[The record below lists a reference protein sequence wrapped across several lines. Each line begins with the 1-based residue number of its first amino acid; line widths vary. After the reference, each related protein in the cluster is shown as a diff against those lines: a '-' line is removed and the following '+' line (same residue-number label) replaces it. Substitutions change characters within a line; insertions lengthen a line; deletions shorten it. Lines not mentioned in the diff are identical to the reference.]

1 MPDPRP
7 RLAHK
12 VRRSGH
18 HPARVVAERPA
29 PLAAL
34 ILAVLVTTASASEL
48 RNSPIVKAVQETE
61 QAVVNIHGQKTVRAE
76 NASFGTQ
83 DSVRRVNGMGTGII
97 IDPRGY
103 ILTNYHVVEG
113 VSNIQVTLAHGKT
126 AIARLVSHDPK
137 TDLAVIKIDAKDD
150 LSTIRF
156 GTSCDL
162 MKGEQV
168 IAIGNAYGYEHTVT
182 RGIISALHRNVQV
195 SDEQK
200 YNDLIQ
206 CDASINPG
214 NSGGPLL
221 NIDGE
226 VIGINVAVRVGAQGI
241 GFAIPIDEALEVAAR
256 LMSTER
262 LEQTTHGI
270 AGKTRCEPGQR
281 QFVVTSVRPES
292 PAGKAGLKSGDI
304 VTTVGNRRIEA
315 GLDLEL
321 AFLGSKAGQDVE
333 VEVLRDSQP
342 VVTRL
347 AVTPLS
353 RTTQKSGPTDRS
365 WTTIGLK
372 LAVMNNDDFKS
383 LNTRY
388 RGGLTVL
395 DVRPGSPAA
404 QQGIRRGD
412 VLVGMHIWE
421 TISLENITYILD
433 RDDLTND
440 SIVFYI
446 IRGSDTLYGHLRLA
460 ARTTP

>member
-1 MPDPRP
+1 MPEHCP
-7 RLAHK
+7 RLENRALSCWLALP
-12 VRRSGH
+12 VLAWLATLA
-18 HPARVVAERPA
+18 PALE
-29 PLAAL
+29 LG
-34 ILAVLVTTASASEL
+34 ASEL
-48 RNSPIVKAVQETE
+48 RNSAIVKAVHETE
-61 QAVVNIHGQKTVRAE
+61 AAVVNIHGRKTVRAE
-76 NASFGTQ
+76 NASFGTP
-83 DSVRRVNGMGTGII
+83 DAVRQVNGMGTGII
-97 IDPRGY
+97 IDSRGY

-113 VSNIQVTLAHGKT
+113 VGNIQVSLADGKNT
-126 AIARLVSHDPK
+126 IAKPVSHDPK
-137 TDLAVIKIDAKDD
+137 TDLAIIKVEAKEPLAVIH
-150 LSTIRF
+150 F

-195 SDEQK
+195 SDDQK

-206 CDASINPG
+206 SDASINPG

-241 GFAIPIDEALEVAAR
+241 GFAIPIDEALDVAAR

-262 LEQTTHGI
+262 LEQATHGI

-281 QFVVTSVRPES
+281 QFVVSTVRADS
-292 PAGKAGLKSGDI
+292 PASNAGLKAGDVI
-304 VTTVGNRRIEA
+304 TAIGTKKIESS
-315 GLDLEL
+315 LDVEL
-321 AFLGSKAGQDVE
+321 ALLGSRPGQE
-333 VEVLRDSQP
+333 VEIEVIRESQP
-342 VVTRL
+342 VTTKL
-347 AVTPLS
+347 AVTQLS
-353 RTTQKSGPTDRS
+353 RTTLKPALADRS
-365 WTTIGLK
+365 WTTLGLR
-372 LAVMNNDDFKS
+372 LAVMDQDEFKN

-412 VLVGMHIWE
+412 ILVGMHIWE
-421 TISLENITYILD
+421 TISLENIAYILE
-433 RDDLTND
+433 RDDLSRLD

-446 IRGSDTLYGHLRLA
+446 VRGSDTLYGHLRLA
-460 ARTTP
+460 TRTAP

>member
-1 MPDPRP
+1 MLEICP
-7 RLAHK
+7 RLD
-12 VRRSGH
+12 RRALYLG
-18 HPARVVAERPA
+18 
-29 PLAAL
+29 LA
-34 ILAVLVTTASASEL
+34 LAVIALAWSIRRTAATEL
-48 RNSPIVKAVQETE
+48 RNSPVAKAVHDAEPS
-61 QAVVNIHGQKTVRAE
+61 VVSIHGRKTVRTE
-76 NASFGTQ
+76 NASFGAP
-83 DSVRRVNGMGTGII
+83 DAVRQVNGMGTGII
-97 IDPRGY
+97 IDSRGY

-113 VSNIQVTLAHGKT
+113 VSKIEVSLADERT
-126 AIARLVSHDPK
+126 VVARLVSHDPK
-137 TDLAVIKIDAKDD
+137 TDLAIIKLDVKDS
-150 LSTIRF
+150 LPAIHF

-195 SDEQK
+195 SDDQK

-206 CDASINPG
+206 SDASINPG

-262 LEQTTHGI
+262 LEQMTHGI
-270 AGKTRCEPGQR
+270 TGKTRCEPGQR

-292 PAGKAGLKSGDI
+292 PAGKAGLKSGDV
-304 VTTVGNRRIEA
+304 VTAVGTRRIEA
-315 GLDLEL
+315 GLDVEL
-321 AFLGSKAGQDVE
+321 AFLGSKPGEDIE
-333 VEVLRDSQP
+333 VEVLRDSQQ
-342 VVTRL
+342 VITKL
-347 AVTPLS
+347 AVTQLS
-353 RTTQKSGPTDRS
+353 RTTQKSGGLADRS
-365 WTTIGLK
+365 WSTIGLK
-372 LAVMNNDDFKS
+372 LAVMDTDEFKG

-395 DVRPGSPAA
+395 EVRPGSPAA

-412 VLVGMHIWE
+412 ILVGMHIWE
-421 TISLENITYILD
+421 TISLENISYILD
-433 RDDLTND
+433 RDDLTKLD

-446 IRGSDTLYGHLRLA
+446 VRGTDTLYGHLRLA